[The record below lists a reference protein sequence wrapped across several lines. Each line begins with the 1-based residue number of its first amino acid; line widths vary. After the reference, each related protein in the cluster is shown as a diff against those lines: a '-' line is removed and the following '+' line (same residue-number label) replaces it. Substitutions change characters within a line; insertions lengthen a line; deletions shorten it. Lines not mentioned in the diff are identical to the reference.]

1 MDQTTRAD
9 SCQYIPLF
17 FVLGVSDGFEEIAL
31 APAAARKTPGGP
43 LAIISHPSFYWVD
56 QAQTQANSRRY

>member
-9 SCQYIPLF
+9 SFQYIPPF
-17 FVLGVSDGFEEIAL
+17 FVLGAGFSFKEIAL
-31 APAAARKTPGGP
+31 APEAATKTPCGP

-56 QAQTQANSRRY
+56 QAQA